1 MTKISEEKE
10 ELIKLER
17 EENSLKE
24 TLIHQET
31 EVSSLNNQLIEVETI
46 NQNILKQLP
55 SEWKLLDEMLEEQTR
70 LMSETTKWHEEVR
83 STENALTNLKLEL
96 ATLETTIT
104 NDLKELEVNKQKQIL
119 SEQKINEFLIE
130 NKLSEKI
137 LENLL
142 SDLPQLESLE
152 EAIKTY
158 ENKRHVLLSRQ
169 EELTKLIKNQEE
181 PVIEPLLVEQERL
194 MSELEEVRNKT
205 NILELMMK
213 KNQEIVVKVKRE
225 IESKKEAQARLLEL
239 TELADILSGDGPSK
253 LSMERFVLQMYL
265 KKILQRGNEKLV
277 TLTNGRYRF
286 EIKEEQGSSKKATG
300 LEINIY
306 DDNVGAIRSVNTL
319 SGGESF
325 IAALSLALS
334 LAEIIQEEAG
344 GIKID
349 AMFIDEGFGSLDEDA
364 LEMAI
369 RALENIE
376 GEGRIIGIISH
387 VRELKER
394 IPQQL
399 QIISENGKSKVKTRL
414 EFE

>member
-1 MTKISEEKE
+1 M
-10 ELIKLER
+10 
-17 EENSLKE
+17 
-24 TLIHQET
+24 
-31 EVSSLNNQLIEVETI
+31 
-46 NQNILKQLP
+46 
-55 SEWKLLDEMLEEQTR
+55 
-70 LMSETTKWHEEVR
+70 
-83 STENALTNLKLEL
+83 
-96 ATLETTIT
+96 
-104 NDLKELEVNKQKQIL
+104 
-119 SEQKINEFLIE
+119 
-130 NKLSEKI
+130 
-137 LENLL
+137 
-142 SDLPQLESLE
+142 PQLESLE

-205 NILELMMK
+205 NILELTMK

-376 GEGRIIGIISH
+376 GEARIIGIISH